1 VCCVGLSLL
10 VDSVLFWR
18 FYSGVL
24 MIAFRLFLS
33 RIASLQLVNVATWP
47 HTSIPKVSV
56 GETRERNVSVERIT
70 LAREIME
77 HLTDSEETNMRSKW

>member
-1 VCCVGLSLL
+1 MCCVGLSLL

-33 RIASLQLVNVATWP
+33 RIASLQLVNVGIGNTTGKTRDERGVFIQ
-47 HTSIPKVSV
+47 TSQVDQS
-56 GETRERNVSVERIT
+56 GER
-70 LAREIME
+70 
-77 HLTDSEETNMRSKW
+77 